1 MDIIQWIIL
10 ILLILITLNLYCAK
24 THHKIFLIGFR
35 VKTDKNMSVFQ
46 LQQEANKVFSLGNW
60 YHEGQSGFNLG
71 VISHVIIF
79 FILLMTLF

>member
-10 ILLILITLNLYCAK
+10 ILLILVTLNLYCAK
-24 THHKIFLIGFR
+24 TYRKIFLIGFR

-60 YHEGQSGFNLG
+60 YYEGRSGFNLG
-71 VISHVIIF
+71 VITHVIIF
-79 FILLMTLF
+79 FVLLMTLF